1 LLSLKL
7 VAVLSAISGYVV
19 ALRWNYKFA
28 ATMMF
33 PRNITEKT
41 DINVSKEPFC
51 SCNRS
56 NPHYIYHRMTTAL
69 PHLHPIGVSPEDIDF
84 MGHVNNARY
93 LGWVQDAVL
102 AHWNKLAPP
111 EAAAKYLWVA
121 LKHEIT
127 YRKPAFLD
135 DEVIASVVLE
145 KVQGARSFYE
155 TVIKRGEEVL
165 AEVKSS
171 WCCIDAETL
180 RPARIAAEIQEYFF
194 PK

>member
-1 LLSLKL
+1 MTM
-7 VAVLSAISGYVV
+7 
-19 ALRWNYKFA
+19 A
-28 ATMMF
+28 A
-33 PRNITEKT
+33 
-41 DINVSKEPFC
+41 
-51 SCNRS
+51 
-56 NPHYIYHRMTTAL
+56 
-69 PHLHPIGVSPEDIDF
+69 PHLHRIGVLPTDIDF

-93 LGWVQDAVL
+93 LNWVQEAVL

-111 EAAAKYLWVA
+111 ETAAKYLWVV

-135 DEVIASVVLE
+135 DDVIASVVLE
-145 KVQGARSFYE
+145 KVQGARSFYD

-180 RPARIAAEIQEYFF
+180 RPARIAAEIQAHFF
-194 PK
+194 PKD

>member
-1 LLSLKL
+1 LSVIVSIYSSFHRNK
-7 VAVLSAISGYVV
+7 
-19 ALRWNYKFA
+19 A
-28 ATMMF
+28 ATVCL
-33 PRNITEKT
+33 ISYDE
-41 DINVSKEPFC
+41 SL
-51 SCNRS
+51 
-56 NPHYIYHRMTTAL
+56 MTKAL
-69 PHLHPIGVSPEDIDF
+69 SHLHLIGVVPSDIDF

-93 LGWVQDAVL
+93 LNWVQDAVL

-111 EAAAKYLWVA
+111 ETAAKYLWVA

-155 TVIKRGEEVL
+155 TVIKRGEDVL

-171 WCCIDAETL
+171 WCCIDAKTL
-180 RPARIAAEIQEYFF
+180 RPARIAADVQAYFF
-194 PK
+194 SRD